1 MLKRFWKII
10 KAHRVKLASSLLLG
24 ILIGGGVIYLIE
36 ESEKEFWRE
45 KYMEQTESNDS
56 LRLQMEQLHK
66 ENEML
71 TQKNQDLKDDLGITI
86 LSSIRSNF
94 YDLKALKSENYN
106 RQIYYNNEAHKSN
119 MVPKKIG
126 EKWDLSIFSD
136 RYNNQLSRLMD
147 TIAHREEE
155 RNNN

>member
-1 MLKRFWKII
+1 MLKKFWRTI
-10 KAHRVKLASSLLLG
+10 KAHRIKLASSLLLG
-24 ILIGGGVIYLIE
+24 ILIGGGVIYFIE
-36 ESEKEFWRE
+36 EGEQEFWRE

-66 ENEML
+66 ENELL
-71 TQKNQDLKDDLGITI
+71 TQKNQDLKDDLGTTI

-106 RQIYYNNEAHKSN
+106 RQIHFNNEAHKSN

-126 EKWDLSIFSD
+126 EKWDLNVFSD
-136 RYNNQLSRLMD
+136 RYNKQLARLMD
-147 TIAHREEE
+147 TIANREEG
-155 RNNN
+155 NTN